1 MPKPPSQSRYSRSK
15 LINRRQAMFL
25 GMGAVASVGTT
36 ALAAGL
42 KAPRNSTSLP
52 TLANLSQR
60 SFAVAS
66 DLPLRQ
72 QAAAK
77 GLLYGAAVLKS
88 SLVNDAEFSQ
98 AFARECAI
106 LVPEGAL
113 KWDSLRPAPDKFNF
127 TDSDW
132 LLAYAHQNGL
142 QMRGHTLVWHH
153 ALPQWFAG
161 TVTAANA
168 EKMMVEHIQI
178 VAGRYVGKFHSWDVV
193 NEAIALQHGHPQGLR
208 NTPWLNLI
216 GPKYI
221 DLAFR
226 TAAVADPKALL
237 VYNDFGLDY
246 DTPWESARRQ
256 AVLQLL
262 ERLVAAGTPIHAL
275 GIQAHLLREDPKFNP
290 AQFQTFLRAV
300 ASLGL
305 KIMITELDVTDARF
319 GASSVDRDRQVA
331 AVYEDYLTVALAEP
345 AVIALLTWGLSDRY
359 TWLTKDKDRPR
370 RDGLPPRPLPL
381 DAQLNRKLAWQAIAR
396 SVANCPKRP

>member
-1 MPKPPSQSRYSRSK
+1 MPKPSSRSK
-15 LINRRQAMFL
+15 LINRRQALFL

-36 ALAAGL
+36 TLAAGL
-42 KAPRNSTSLP
+42 KAPRNSASLP
-52 TLANLSQR
+52 TVANLQQR

-88 SLVNDAEFSQ
+88 SLMNDPEFSQ

-132 LLAYAHQNGL
+132 LLAYARQKGL

-153 ALPQWFAG
+153 ALPKWFAG
-161 TVTAANA
+161 TVTPGNA
-168 EKMMVEHIQI
+168 EKMMVEHIQT
-178 VAGRYVGKFHSWDVV
+178 VAGRYAGKFHSWDVV

-208 NTPWLNLI
+208 QTPWLDLI
-216 GPKYI
+216 GPRYI

-226 TAAVADPKALL
+226 TAAAADPNALL

-262 ERLVAAGTPIHAL
+262 ERLVTAGTPIHAL

-290 AQFQTFLRAV
+290 SQFQTFLREV

-319 GASSVDRDRQVA
+319 GAHSTERDRQVA
-331 AVYEDYLTVALAEP
+331 AVYEDYLTVALGEP
-345 AVIALLTWGLSDRY
+345 AVIAVLTWGLSDRY
-359 TWLTKDKDRPR
+359 TWLAKDKDRPR

-381 DAQLNRKLAWQAIAR
+381 DAQLNRKLAWNAIAR
-396 SVANCPKRP
+396 SVAHCPKRN